1 MDFTP
6 MGNNVLLCFAQ
17 GSEIVDGVI
26 VGREYRNRLDAK
38 VVAVGPRVRDLK
50 PGMSVLA
57 NVWDGLPHCE
67 DGVEYRLVPE
77 SKVLA
82 VVTL

>member
-1 MDFTP
+1 MNFTP
-6 MGNNVLLCFAQ
+6 IGNNVLLCFAQ
-17 GSEIVDGVI
+17 GSEIVGGVI

-38 VVAVGPRVRDLK
+38 VVAVGPKVKKLR

-67 DGVEYRLVPE
+67 EGVEYRLMPE
-77 SKVLA
+77 DKVLA